1 MSRTII
7 KIAGAATGMTL
18 ASMRIAG
25 SGVRR

>member
-7 KIAGAATGMTL
+7 KIAAAATGMTL
-18 ASMRIAG
+18 ASMRSAG